1 MKNTFFK
8 NCKRFFV
15 FVFDILSA
23 IRREQLLSLS
33 EGQRA
38 TALEAKGHR
47 LSQVPRAERWGWR
60 GGGAAARDE
69 PPSLSLRHREG
80 GGGKSML
87 VKTWRQTQ
95 KQQTSD
101 NMTLTTGSQI
111 QKKNNLFGSLGRMY
125 IFFLFK
131 KSRQKPTTSRIYM
144 KLSSASK
151 WTNRLRLR
159 VVKGINLWGVECQ

>member
-38 TALEAKGHR
+38 PALEAKGHR

-60 GGGAAARDE
+60 GGRGCGVRWTSVAQSE
-69 PPSLSLRHREG
+69 TQREG
-80 GGGKSML
+80 WKSAL

-111 QKKNNLFGSLGRMY
+111 QKRTICLGVWEEC
-125 IFFLFK
+125 IFFSFSKNQDKNQQLQEFTW
-131 KSRQKPTTSRIYM
+131 SYHQPPSEQTGWDY
-144 KLSSASK
+144 ASLK
-151 WTNRLRLR
+151 A
-159 VVKGINLWGVECQ
+159 